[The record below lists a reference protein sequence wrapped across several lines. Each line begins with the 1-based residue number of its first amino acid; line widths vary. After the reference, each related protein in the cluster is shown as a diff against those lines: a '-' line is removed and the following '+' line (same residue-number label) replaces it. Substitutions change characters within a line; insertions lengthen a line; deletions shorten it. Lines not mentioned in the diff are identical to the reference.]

1 MRVNHE
7 KTDLVWRRL
16 ENAKQELDHAHQ
28 QITKLQQDRIS
39 DAVPSANGNNAH
51 TLALRDHELAV
62 TNYLKALADVKARMP
77 SDQPV
82 DLAEPQSTEVSD
94 GENGITPRELEVL
107 GLIASGKSSRQI
119 ADHLGIAFRTVVCHR
134 YRLQTKLKVHNTADL
149 MRAALRMRL
158 IDL

>member
-1 MRVNHE
+1 
-7 KTDLVWRRL
+7 
-16 ENAKQELDHAHQ
+16 
-28 QITKLQQDRIS
+28 
-39 DAVPSANGNNAH
+39 
-51 TLALRDHELAV
+51 
-62 TNYLKALADVKARMP
+62 
-77 SDQPV
+77 
-82 DLAEPQSTEVSD
+82 
-94 GENGITPRELEVL
+94 VL